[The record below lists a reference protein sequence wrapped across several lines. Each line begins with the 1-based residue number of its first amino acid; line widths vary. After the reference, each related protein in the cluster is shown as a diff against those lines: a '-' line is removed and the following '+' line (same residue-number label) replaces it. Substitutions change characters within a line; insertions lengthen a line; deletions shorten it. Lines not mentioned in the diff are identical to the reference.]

1 MTSRTKKRT
10 RTIEPGIHCPPFF
23 PPMTSEPKESK
34 SWVDLS
40 ILGLMFPTSIAVGVA
55 IGYFLDRW
63 LHTAPYLL
71 IIFTLYG
78 VVAGFYHLFRITR
91 QDEKK

>member
-1 MTSRTKKRT
+1 MTN
-10 RTIEPGIHCPPFF
+10 
-23 PPMTSEPKESK
+23 EPKESK
-34 SWVDLS
+34 SWVDFS
-40 ILGLMFPTSIAVGVA
+40 IIGLMFPTSIAVGVA

-78 VVAGFYHLFRITR
+78 VVAGFYYLFKVTR
-91 QDEKK
+91 QHEKK

>member
-1 MTSRTKKRT
+1 MTLKTTKRT
-10 RTIEPGIHCPPFF
+10 RTIEPGNRNPHFS
-23 PPMTSEPKESK
+23 PPMNDKPEGNK
-34 SWVDLS
+34 SWVDFS
-40 ILGLMFPTSIAVGVA
+40 IIGLMFPTSIAVGVA

-78 VVAGFYHLFRITR
+78 VGTGFYHLFRVTR
-91 QDEKK
+91 QNGKK

>member
-1 MTSRTKKRT
+1 MTDDSKENKR
-10 RTIEPGIHCPPFF
+10 
-23 PPMTSEPKESK
+23 
-34 SWVDLS
+34 WVDFS
-40 ILGLMFPTSIAVGVA
+40 IIGLMFPTSIAVGLA

-78 VVAGFYHLFRITR
+78 VVAGFYHLFRMTR
-91 QDEKK
+91 QNGKK